1 MALLNP
7 ANAVPVTLTFTVAGT
22 GTTTDDLGNPIPNE
36 TTAPTQV
43 IMTPL
48 GASSLQQVQ
57 QSLGTERQGR
67 PVKLRCQSSTGKWP
81 AAVPRGVLVEAKTTY
96 AGRPATVALVLDEP
110 NPHVVGLG
118 LLPGLGQSA
127 MGLLSV
133 G

>member
-7 ANAVPVTLTFTVAGT
+7 ANAVPVTLTFTVAGS

-36 TTAPTQV
+36 SVVPTQV
-43 IMTPL
+43 IMTPM
-48 GASSLQQVQ
+48 GASSLQQIQ

-67 PVKLRCQSSTGKWP
+67 PVKLRCQSATGQWP
-81 AAVPRGVLVEAKTTY
+81 AAVPRGVLVEANTTY
-96 AGRPATVALVLDEP
+96 AGRTATVALVLDEP

>member
-7 ANAVPVTLTFTVAGT
+7 ANAVPVTMIFTVAGT
-22 GTTTDDLGNPIPNE
+22 GTTTDDLGNQVPNE
-36 TTAPTQV
+36 ATASTQA

-67 PVKLRCQSSTGKWP
+67 PVKLRCQSSTGQWP
-81 AAVPRGVLVEAKTTY
+81 AAVPRGVVVEAKTTY

>member
-7 ANAVPVTLTFTVAGT
+7 ANAVPVTLTFTVAGS

-36 TTAPTQV
+36 SVVPTQV
-43 IMTPL
+43 IMTPM
-48 GASSLQQVQ
+48 GASSLQQIQ

-67 PVKLRCQSSTGKWP
+67 PVKLRCKSATGQWP
-81 AAVPRGVLVEAKTTY
+81 AAVPRGVLVEGRTTY
-96 AGRPATVALVLDEP
+96 AGRPATVALVLDAP
-110 NPHVVGLG
+110 NPHVAGMG

>member
-1 MALLNP
+1 MTILNP

-36 TTAPTQV
+36 TTVSTQV

-110 NPHVVGLG
+110 NPHVAGLG